1 MTRSEDWAS
10 GSRPASAV
18 ATLDLMKSFGSFRSL
33 FSVLLGGWVV
43 GGALAEA
50 RAQSLPVTDGLQ
62 VWLRADAGVTET
74 GGRVVGWA
82 NQAASAGEAVPPDEA
97 TAPGLVA
104 EALNGQPVLR
114 FDGTDD
120 YLELA
125 HAAGWDFSGDFTS
138 WFVVRFDD
146 FATFRAVW
154 AKTVGNA
161 PSPIDYYALPGSG
174 VPRLI
179 RGDGTLEQ
187 LGSLDG
193 GIALRAER
201 YLVVGFSLSGEEIA
215 HYLGGETT
223 ASGPVT
229 GASYDSGSPLRIGT
243 RDDLGTRFKGDLAE
257 LLIYSRSLT
266 ATERETVVDYLATKY
281 DLQNLPPTV
290 SLAVVPAGPEVDAG
304 ETATLTATAADADG
318 TITQVQFLANGA
330 VFATASAPPYVVR
343 VTLDTSGQY
352 EFTARATDDRDV
364 STVSD
369 PVTLEVRQTT
379 PPELTVTEGLQL
391 WVKADAGVTR
401 GDGGAVT
408 QWADQS
414 GQGNDAFALDG
425 GFAPIWIE
433 DAINGQAA
441 LRFDGEDDFLEIADS
456 DSLSIVGDLTSLFV
470 VRMDDFATWR
480 AVWGKTSVNLPAPT
494 DFYTDP
500 NSGIPRLYRGNGAGS
515 LGTTVGGVAFRAGEV
530 ELAGFGVEGT
540 SVAHFLNSR
549 VTSTGVISATVADAD
564 TPLRIGTRDD
574 YVTQLKGD
582 LAELLIYDIALSPED
597 RRSAEFYLAE
607 KYGLPLLTVSN
618 VPPQVTLTSPPGDIT
633 RPAPASVTV
642 EATATDS
649 DGAVV
654 RVDFLLNGSPVAS
667 ATQPPYTA
675 VLEFPAADE
684 GLLTARATDQ
694 LGATTVSAPVRITV
708 TTTVELPLPAA
719 ENLKL
724 WLRADQ
730 GVTEEAGG
738 VQSWEDGSG
747 NSNAAHQPAADS
759 RPQWRAE
766 AVNGQPA
773 IYFDGE
779 DDYLEVAHSAS
790 LAIVGDISSFFVLRM
805 DDFDTF
811 RGVWAKTDNN
821 VPRPTDYYVLPG
833 TGIPRLYRGGQ
844 GEGAADGANP
854 LVAGEYAIVGFS
866 VAGTTVQ
873 HYLNGEANGGGQ
885 ITAPTADA
893 GKPLRI
899 GTRDDLVTWLRGD
912 LAELIVYNTVLS
924 EADLGRLF
932 SYLGDRYG
940 IAVPSG
946 PPEIAFTLSGNSL
959 ILSWSAE
966 GDWVLESRESLT
978 DGAWEPV
985 SGVENQSVTIEIGTG
1000 NQFFQL
1006 RQ

>member
-1 MTRSEDWAS
+1 M
-10 GSRPASAV
+10 
-18 ATLDLMKSFGSFRSL
+18 
-33 FSVLLGGWVV
+33 
-43 GGALAEA
+43 GGALADA
-50 RAQSLPVTDGLQ
+50 RAQSLSVTDGLQ
-62 VWLRADAGVTET
+62 VWLRADAGVTQS
-74 GGRVVGWA
+74 GGRVTGWG
-82 NQAASAGEAVPPDEA
+82 NQAPSAGEAVPPDEA
-97 TAPGLVA
+97 GAPGLVA

-114 FDGTDD
+114 FDGADD

-125 HAAGWDFSGDFTS
+125 HGAGWDFSGDFTS
-138 WFVVRFDD
+138 FFVVRFDD

-154 AKTVGNA
+154 TKTVVNA

-174 VPRLI
+174 IPRLI

-193 GIALRAER
+193 GVALRAER

-229 GASYDSGSPLRIGT
+229 GASYDSGYPLRIGT

-257 LLIYSRSLT
+257 LLIYTRALT

-281 DLQNLPPTV
+281 GLQNQSPTV
-290 SLAVVPAGPEVDAG
+290 SLAAVPAGPEVDGG
-304 ETATLTATAADADG
+304 ETITLTATAADADG
-318 TITQVQFLANGA
+318 TIAQVQFLANGA
-330 VFATASAPPYVVR
+330 VFATASASPYAVR

-352 EFTARATDDRDV
+352 EFTARATDDRDA
-364 STVSD
+364 SAVSD
-369 PVTLEVRQTT
+369 PVTLAVRQTT
-379 PPELTVTEGLQL
+379 PPELTVTDGLQL
-391 WVKADAGVTR
+391 WVKADAGVTQS
-401 GDGGAVT
+401 GGAVT

-414 GQGNDAFALDG
+414 GQGNDAFALDA

-441 LRFDGEDDFLEIADS
+441 LRFDGENDFLEIADS
-456 DSLSIVGDLTSLFV
+456 DSLSIIGDLTSLFV
-470 VRMDDFATWR
+470 VRIDDFTTWR

-515 LGTTVGGVAFRAGEV
+515 LGTVVGGVALRAGEV

-540 SVAHFLNSR
+540 SVAHFLNGR
-549 VTSTGVISATVADAD
+549 VTSSGVISATIADAD

-582 LAELLIYDIALSPED
+582 LAELLIYDTALSAAD
-597 RRSAEFYLAE
+597 RRNAELYLAE
-607 KYGLPLLTVSN
+607 KYGLRMLTVTN
-618 VPPQVTLTSPPGDIT
+618 VPPQVTLTSPSADMT
-633 RPAPASVTV
+633 RPAPASVAV
-642 EATATDS
+642 EATATDA
-649 DGAVV
+649 DGSVV

-667 ATQPPYTA
+667 VTQPPYTTTLEFSTADEA
-675 VLEFPAADE
+675 VL
-684 GLLTARATDQ
+684 TAVATDQ
-694 LGATTVSAPVRITV
+694 LGARTTSAPVRITI
-708 TTTVELPLPAA
+708 TTTIELPLPAVGS
-719 ENLKL
+719 LKL

-730 GVTEEAGG
+730 GVTEEDGG
-738 VQSWEDGSG
+738 VRLWEDGSG
-747 NSNAAHQPAADS
+747 NLNHAQQPEVAL
-759 RPQWRAE
+759 RPQLRA
-766 AVNGQPA
+766 AVVNGQPA

-805 DDFDTF
+805 DDFETF

-821 VPRPTDYYVLPG
+821 LPRPTDYYVLPG
-833 TGIPRLYRGGQ
+833 SGIPRLYRGGQ
-844 GEGAADGANP
+844 GEGAADGLNP

-866 VAGTTVQ
+866 VAGTSVQ
-873 HYLNGEANGGGQ
+873 HYLNGEVNGGGQ

-899 GTRDDLVTWLRGD
+899 GTRDDLVTRLRGE
-912 LAELIVYNTVLS
+912 LAELIVYNAVLS
-924 EADLGRLF
+924 EADLGQVF

-940 IAVPSG
+940 ISVPSG

-959 ILSWSAE
+959 TLSWSAE
-966 GDWVLESRESLT
+966 GEWVLESRGSLT
-978 DGAWEPV
+978 EGTWGPV